1 MLRPPRVDNNRMSTG
16 ALAAGRM
23 PRTPPPRGFFSTA
36 ATKVAR
42 RPRWLGMALAMG
54 SLLMVYAAWQLFRWT
69 PGHRA
74 IVGDVFFYPFVAAAG
89 WAAWRA
95 STRCA
100 DLPRSRSAW
109 RLVTS
114 AMVLLFC
121 GEVTQTIY
129 EALHQKPFPSIADVF
144 FLSFYAL
151 MLWGLLRFAVG
162 RRTRSER
169 IRLGLDLAVVAIG
182 SSAVVLYLVLGPT
195 AVEGSE
201 SALQG
206 VFSIAY
212 PVADMVLLVG
222 LASVL
227 VREAEP
233 SARRALQFIAVG
245 LLLYVVGDVIYGY
258 ISLHSTYHGG
268 DPVDSFWVLAIAMWA
283 IAGAAQGTPRA
294 SAELPTETA
303 RERASWP
310 PFVATAV
317 GFGVLII
324 VQRHDPFF
332 PEISLVITAVVL
344 AVLVSTRQFL
354 THGDLLRTQGQ
365 LSYQSLHDPLT
376 GLPNRVLVFDRT
388 KQMLARSRRNQ
399 APGAALYLDVDGFKQ
414 VNDSLG
420 HAAGDELLRVVS
432 ARLVAAVRQIDTVGR
447 LGGDEFAVIVD
458 QSAGEANPELV
469 AERLLE
475 VLQQPIELT
484 EAAGKS
490 VAITASIG
498 IAYGGE
504 TSAEQLLRDADL
516 ALYEAKG
523 AGKNRVTVFES
534 RMQTAA
540 QDLVELQSDLRTALA
555 GDQFFLLYQPIFDL
569 ERETMT
575 GVEALIRWRRPGQP
589 VVSPDRFIP
598 IAEENGLIIPIG
610 RWVLDTACEQ
620 AAVWQRRGHSLGVS
634 VNVSARQL
642 EHDDVIATVE
652 EALRRSGLAPG
663 SLTLEITETA
673 LMRDPAGAAR
683 RLQALKALGV
693 GIAIDD
699 FGTGYSSLAYLRQ
712 FPVDALKIDRSFI
725 SGIGA
730 SLESSYA
737 LVHTFIQLA
746 RTLGIRTLGEGIE
759 NHAQLHGLKLD
770 RCDLG
775 QGFLFAQPLQAAA
788 VEEFLEASPR
798 PDEPE
803 LLLPA

>member
-1 MLRPPRVDNNRMSTG
+1 M
-16 ALAAGRM
+16 
-23 PRTPPPRGFFSTA
+23 
-36 ATKVAR
+36 
-42 RPRWLGMALAMG
+42 GMALAMG
-54 SLLMVYAAWQLFRWT
+54 SLLVAYGAWQVFRWT

-74 IVGDVFFYPFVAAAG
+74 IVGDVFFYPFVASAG

-95 STRCA
+95 SKRCSE
-100 DLPRSRSAW
+100 LPRSRSAW
-109 RLVTS
+109 RLVAG

-121 GEVTQTIY
+121 GEVTQTIF
-129 EALHQKPFPSIADVF
+129 EALDHKPFPSVADAF

-162 RRTRSER
+162 RRSRSER
-169 IRLGLDLAVVAIG
+169 VRLGLDLGVVAIG

-195 AVEGSE
+195 AVEGSPSLLE
-201 SALQG
+201 G

-233 SARRALQFIAVG
+233 SARGALRFIAVG
-245 LLLYVVGDVIYGY
+245 LLLYVAGDVIYGY

-268 DPVDSFWVLAIAMWA
+268 DAVDSLWVVGIAMWA
-283 IAGAAQGTPRA
+283 IAGAAQSTPTA
-294 SAELPTETA
+294 SAELSIEPA

-317 GFGVLII
+317 GFALLII
-324 VQRHDPFF
+324 VQRHHAFF
-332 PEISLVITAVVL
+332 PDMSLVITAVVL
-344 AVLVSTRQFL
+344 AVLVSMRQFL

-388 KQMLARSRRNQ
+388 KQMLARARRNQ

-432 ARLVAAVRQIDTVGR
+432 ARLVAAVREVDTVGR

-475 VLQQPIELT
+475 VLHQPIELS
-484 EAAGKS
+484 EAAGKP
-490 VAITASIG
+490 VEITASIG
-498 IAYGGE
+498 IAYGGQ

-540 QDLVELQSDLRTALA
+540 QDLIELQSDLRNALA

-569 ERETMT
+569 EHETMT
-575 GVEALIRWRRPGQP
+575 GVEALIRWRRPGRAIVP
-589 VVSPDRFIP
+589 PDSFIP
-598 IAEENGLIIPIG
+598 IAEDNGLIIPIG
-610 RWVLDTACEQ
+610 QWVMRTACEQ
-620 AAVWQRRGHSLGVS
+620 AAIWQRRGHTLGVS

-642 EHDDVIATVE
+642 ERDDVIDAVAE
-652 EALRRSGLAPG
+652 SLRDSGLAPG
-663 SLTLEITETA
+663 SLTLELTETS

-693 GIAIDD
+693 RIAIDD
-699 FGTGYSSLAYLRQ
+699 FGTGYSSLGYLRQ

-730 SLESSYA
+730 SLESSDA
-737 LVHTFIQLA
+737 LVRTFIQLA
-746 RTLGIRTLGEGIE
+746 KTLGIQTLGEGIE
-759 NHAQLHGLKLD
+759 DRAQLHGLQREL
-770 RCDLG
+770 CDLG
-775 QGFLFAQPLQAAA
+775 QGFLFARPLQAAA
-788 VEEFLEASPR
+788 VEEFLQSSLR

-803 LLLPA
+803 ILLPA